1 MNGCLLKKEQYTYL
15 YYSSYLS
22 LISTIYSIYRN
33 YYFLTPVS
41 LLVFLSS
48 INFWRKPVITSWRRY
63 IDIVTVFSTLCYQLY
78 HVHNAQYVILYYIFT
93 SIAILAYLIGVY
105 YYRIG
110 KIWYSVYSH
119 MSLHLIA
126 NIANIIVYTG
136 NID

>member
-1 MNGCLLKKEQYTYL
+1 MNDCLLKKEQYTCL

-33 YYFLTPVS
+33 YYFLTPVP

-48 INFWRKPVITSWRRY
+48 INYWRNPVSTSWRRY
-63 IDIVTVFSTLCYQLY
+63 LDICTVFSSLCYQLY
-78 HVHNAQYVILYYIFT
+78 YVHNAQYVVLYYIFT
-93 SIAILAYLIGVY
+93 SISILAYLIGVY